1 MQKIHYAHDNHLG
14 NNIPKFRL
22 RNKMTQPQVIARLQV
37 QGSSLS
43 RETYAKIES
52 GIANITARD
61 LVLLSKIFK
70 TDINSFFEGIE

>member
-1 MQKIHYAHDNHLG
+1 MQKIRYNNQLG
-14 NNIPKFRL
+14 NNIRNFRL
-22 RNKMTQPQVIARLQV
+22 ANKLTQPQVIAQLQV

-52 GIANITARD
+52 GIANISARD

-70 TDINSFFEGIE
+70 TDISNFFAGIE